1 MTMRWRVLNTQ
12 WISKGCV
19 SEISNRALRVRE
31 EKSKVPVDAPISRK
45 EYIAMIT
52 DRPLCIWGEC
62 YPVSQEEQ
70 QRINEEKKQKEE
82 IEKMKQKELK
92 AMQKEEKKEE
102 EN

>member
-1 MTMRWRVLNTQ
+1 M
-12 WISKGCV
+12 
-19 SEISNRALRVRE
+19 NRALRVGE
-31 EKSKVPVDAPISRK
+31 EKSKIPAYAPISRK

-70 QRINEEKKQKEE
+70 KRIDEEKKQKEE
-82 IEKMKQKELK
+82 IEKMKQKELE
-92 AMQKEEKKEE
+92 AIQKEENKP

>member
-1 MTMRWRVLNTQ
+1 M
-12 WISKGCV
+12 
-19 SEISNRALRVRE
+19 NRALRVRE
-31 EKSKVPVDAPISRK
+31 EKSKIPAYAPISRK

-70 QRINEEKKQKEE
+70 KRIDEEKKQKEE
-82 IEKMKQKELK
+82 IEKMKQKELE
-92 AMQKEEKKEE
+92 AIQKEENKP